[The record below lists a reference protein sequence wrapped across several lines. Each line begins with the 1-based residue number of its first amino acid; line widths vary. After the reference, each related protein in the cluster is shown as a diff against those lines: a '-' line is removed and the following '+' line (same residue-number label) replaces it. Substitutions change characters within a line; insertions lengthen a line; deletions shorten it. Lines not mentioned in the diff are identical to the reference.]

1 MWLIDKSVDGTVG
14 QVQNCYFYQTSPPNS
29 KERERKMSKRKPL
42 KQLDAVWT
50 KWGTLAVVAEVNDR
64 GDVSLVLPE
73 TSTQRTAWYSP
84 KELELIGP
92 LGKLVDKA
100 LN

>member
-1 MWLIDKSVDGTVG
+1 
-14 QVQNCYFYQTSPPNS
+14 
-29 KERERKMSKRKPL
+29 MSKRKPL

-64 GDVSLVLPE
+64 GDISLVLPE

>member
-14 QVQNCYFYQTSPPNS
+14 QVQNCVFYQTSPPNN
-29 KERERKMSKRKPL
+29 KEREPKMSKRKPL
-42 KQLDAVWT
+42 KVLDAVWT
-50 KWGTLAVVAEVNDR
+50 KYGTLAVVAEVNNR

-73 TSTQRTAWYSP
+73 GSMQKAAWYAP

-92 LGKLVDKA
+92 VSHLLAHVE
-100 LN
+100 

>member
-14 QVQNCYFYQTSPPNS
+14 QVQNCLFYQTSPPNN
-29 KERERKMSKRKPL
+29 KEREPKMSKKKPL
-42 KQLDAVWT
+42 KVLDAVWT
-50 KWGTLAVVAEVNDR
+50 KYGTLAVVAEVNDW

-73 TSTQRTAWYSP
+73 GSTQKVAWYEP

-92 LGKLVDKA
+92 VSQLLAHVE
-100 LN
+100 